1 MKGIVIV
8 DGEVFSPETACIP
21 VTDRGF
27 LYGDSVYEVVRTY
40 GGEPWALREHLERLA
55 KSAAMV
61 EMTLPC
67 SLEELETEVRRA
79 LNVVGAGEWYFRI
92 IVTRGGGP
100 IGLDPALA
108 DHPRRLLL
116 VLPIPSIPEHVRTA
130 GAAVALVSVSRP
142 AEGQAMPAGA
152 KTGNYLTNVMALRRA
167 REQGCFEA
175 IMVDAEGQIVE
186 GTTSNVF
193 IVDGGTLVTPPLAAG
208 ILDGI
213 TRRFVMDLARREG
226 LEVLERRLRPAD
238 VTGAA
243 EVFLTGTIKE
253 IIPVTTIDG
262 HPVADGRPGPITE
275 RLRRLWAQMTVGRAA
290 ERPRR

>member
-1 MKGIVIV
+1 MNGIVIV
-8 DGEVFSPETACIP
+8 DGEVFAPDQACIP

-40 GGEPWALREHLERLA
+40 GGAPWALREHLERLA
-55 KSAAMV
+55 RSAAMV
-61 EMTLPC
+61 EIPLPS
-67 SLEELETEVRRA
+67 SLEELEAEVSRA
-79 LNVVGAGEWYFRI
+79 LGVVGPGEWYFRI

-108 DHPRRLLL
+108 DHPRRVLL
-116 VLPIPSIPEHVRTA
+116 VLPIPPIPEQVRTG
-130 GAAVALVSVSRP
+130 GAAVALVSVSRHG
-142 AEGQAMPAGA
+142 EGGAMPAGA

-193 IVDGGTLVTPPLAAG
+193 IAVGGRLFTPPLAAG

-213 TRRFVMDLARREG
+213 TRRFVTGLARRDG
-226 LEVLERRLRPAD
+226 LEVVEQRLGPAD
-238 VTGAA
+238 VTGADEA
-243 EVFLTGTIKE
+243 FLTGTIKE

-262 HPVADGRPGPITE
+262 RAVGDGRPGPITQ
-275 RLRRLWAQMTVGRAA
+275 RLRRLWTQMTVG
-290 ERPRR
+290 EGG